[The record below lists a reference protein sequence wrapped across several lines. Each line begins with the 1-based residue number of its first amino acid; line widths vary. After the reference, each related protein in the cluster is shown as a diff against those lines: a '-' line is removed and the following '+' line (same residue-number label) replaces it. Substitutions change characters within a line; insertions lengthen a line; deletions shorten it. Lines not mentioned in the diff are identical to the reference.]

1 MLVLWQEHQHDS
13 SLWCTKSVIVVRVAV
28 VAAAKCVCGGC
39 CWGGNEWD
47 QGNLFILFSTGRVCQ
62 KKKKKIQIDFKRL
75 WRGRNYVREWVKGL
89 KKRKRGLVF
98 QREAPG
104 ATAESLE
111 EICHINK
118 GGGICPFFKGGEI
131 KKDTDVETQRGR
143 VGQKEGGR
151 RTGGTEWDWWK
162 EEKLE
167 YMFG

>member
-1 MLVLWQEHQHDS
+1 M
-13 SLWCTKSVIVVRVAV
+13 
-28 VAAAKCVCGGC
+28 
-39 CWGGNEWD
+39 
-47 QGNLFILFSTGRVCQ
+47 
-62 KKKKKIQIDFKRL
+62 
-75 WRGRNYVREWVKGL
+75 KGL

-151 RTGGTEWDWWK
+151 RTGGTE
-162 EEKLE
+162 
-167 YMFG
+167 